1 MEAGVRALTDHDEIR
16 AVRTG
21 LDVLDLWPHAAT
33 LLGVIEL
40 LDRVIGIGVEG
51 RKAAHAVR
59 GRVLSQVDDRDTSS
73 VGRRTPDNV
82 ADLCASMGN
91 D

>member
-51 RKAAHAVR
+51 RKAAHAV
-59 GRVLSQVDDRDTSS
+59 GCGVISQVDDRY
-73 VGRRTPDNV
+73 
-82 ADLCASMGN
+82 AASTGH
-91 D
+91 